1 MSTRIYKTPATE
13 MLSRMSPATLVSFI
27 RDMDNGF
34 ARDMDNGFARSSLDE
49 ALLTAATEALFGN
62 AGAADAIAMLGDA
75 EINAS
80 DPIIA
85 AVVEEWAV
93 HE

>member
-1 MSTRIYKTPATE
+1 MSTRICKTPATE

-27 RDMDNGF
+27 
-34 ARDMDNGFARSSLDE
+34 RDMDNGFARSSLDE